1 MRKIWQAVVFG
12 TWSYWAGAVILA
24 FLNVLV
30 LIVRHRPWGITAN
43 IEEWSL
49 WISSFLGPGTRPQET
64 PNLPFSG
71 ETFLNIGVI
80 LGSFWASLAA
90 AQLRWRPIRQKRYF
104 FSALTGGI
112 LVGYGARI
120 AYGCNIGL
128 LLNGIA
134 SNSLGGWIFAAGVLA
149 GAWLGGKI
157 ILRYML

>member
-12 TWSYWAGAVILA
+12 TWPYWVGAVILA

-30 LIVRHRPWGITAN
+30 LIIRHQPWGITTN
-43 IEEWSL
+43 IENWVL
-49 WISSFLGPGTRPQET
+49 WLGSFLGHGIRPQGMQ
-64 PNLPFSG
+64 NLLLSG
-71 ETFLNIGVI
+71 ETLLNVGVI
-80 LGSFWASLAA
+80 FGAFWASLAA
-90 AQLRWRPIRQKRYF
+90 SQLRWRPIRKKRYY

-112 LVGYGARI
+112 LVGYGARV

-134 SNSLGGWIFAAGVLA
+134 SNSLGGWIFATAVLA

-157 ILRYML
+157 ILSYML